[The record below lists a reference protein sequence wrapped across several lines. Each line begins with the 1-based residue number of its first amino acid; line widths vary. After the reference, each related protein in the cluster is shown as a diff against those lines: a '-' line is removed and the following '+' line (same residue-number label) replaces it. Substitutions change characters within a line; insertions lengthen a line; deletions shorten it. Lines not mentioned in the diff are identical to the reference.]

1 MKKLLFLL
9 PLLMFFSPAQ
19 ASGCDHPIFTY
30 NDCGGGSPGPQGP
43 QGIQGIQGEQGIPG
57 ATGATGPQGIRGGNG
72 SNGVAG
78 VDGRDGVDGVN
89 GIDGINGTNGLNG
102 VDGNDGLSLAAIAE
116 TEKRMKDS
124 IKRQN
129 AISLAFESIEI
140 QLPQKDKHRVSLTAA
155 SNRGGTGTGIG
166 YAYMFDSKH
175 RTAVFAGLGHA
186 DGEDVS
192 KLGLSFEF

>member
-1 MKKLLFLL
+1 MKKLLLLL

-19 ASGCDHPIFTY
+19 ANGCDHPIFSY
-30 NDCGGGSPGPQGP
+30 NGCGGIPGPQGPQGP

-57 ATGATGPQGIRGGNG
+57 TDGA
-72 SNGVAG
+72 
-78 VDGRDGVDGVN
+78 DGVD

-116 TEKRMKDS
+116 TEERMKNS

-129 AISLAFESIEI
+129 AVSLAFESIEI

-155 SNRGGTGTGIG
+155 SNYGGTGTGIG

-186 DGEDVS
+186 NGEDVS
-192 KLGLSFEF
+192 KFGLSFEF